1 MTDTQKSAN
10 GFASLGVAE
19 KLVAS
24 LTAHNI
30 TKPTPIQAAAI
41 KPALEGNDILGI
53 AQTGTGKTL
62 AFSLPML
69 QRLARGGQGLVV
81 LPTRELA
88 LQVEE
93 TLHMIGRD
101 AKILT
106 VALIGGASMF
116 KQLQQL
122 KRRPHVM
129 VATPGRL
136 IDHMR
141 QNPKLLKDV
150 KIAVLDE
157 ADRMFDIGF
166 APHIKQIMNTLQKE
180 RQTMLFSATMPQEIL
195 KLAQTY
201 MKAPQRIEVAPE
213 STTNKMIEHHQLQT
227 MDGKKLPDLQ
237 KVLQKE
243 KGTVLVFSRTK
254 HGAKKIAAAIRVA
267 GHTSTELHANKSL
280 AQRKAAL
287 AGFKSGQ
294 FRIMVATDIAARGID
309 VSDIGLVINYD
320 LPTTVEDYV
329 HRTGRTG
336 RAGKNGRALSFV
348 TPNERFTIRKIED
361 KLRVKLN
368 PLAV

>member
-1 MTDTQKSAN
+1 MTTPMSHND
-10 GFASLGVAE
+10 FAGLGVADN
-19 KLVAS
+19 LVQA
-24 LTAHNI
+24 LTKNNI

-41 KPALEGNDILGI
+41 GPALLGGDILGI

-69 QRLARGGQGLVV
+69 QRLAKGGQGLVV

-93 TLHMIGRD
+93 TLHQIGREN
-101 AKILT
+101 KILT

-122 KRRPHVM
+122 KRHPHVI

-141 QNPKLLKDV
+141 QNAKLLKDV

-166 APHIKQIMNTLQKE
+166 AHHIKQIMNAVPAD
-180 RQTMLFSATMPQEIL
+180 RQTLLFSATMPKEVL
-195 KLAQTY
+195 ELAQKY
-201 MKAPQRIEVAPE
+201 LKNPKRIEVAPQG
-213 STTNKMIEHHQLQT
+213 TTNKTIEHHQLAT
-227 MDGKKLPDLQ
+227 RDGYKLPDLQ
-237 KVLQKE
+237 KVLKKE
-243 KGTVLVFSRTK
+243 KGTILVFSRTK
-254 HGAKKIAAAIRVA
+254 HGAKKIATAVRNA
-267 GHTSTELHANKSL
+267 GHTATELHANKSL
-280 AQRKAAL
+280 SQRKEAL

-294 FRIMVATDIAARGID
+294 YRVMVATDIAARGID
-309 VSDIGLVINYD
+309 VNDISLVINYD
-320 LPTTVEDYV
+320 LPTTIEDYV

-336 RAGKNGRALSFV
+336 RAGKSGRAVSFV
-348 TPNERFTIRKIED
+348 TPAERTTVRKIED
-361 KLRVKLN
+361 RLRVRLHT
-368 PLAV
+368 LVL

>member
-1 MTDTQKSAN
+1 MTDTHQS

-24 LTAHNI
+24 LTKNNI

-41 KPALEGNDILGI
+41 GPALEGGDILGI

-101 AKILT
+101 AKIIT

-122 KRRPHVM
+122 KRMPHVM

-141 QNPKLLKDV
+141 QNQKLLKNV

-166 APHIKQIMNTLQKE
+166 APHIKQIMGALPAD
-180 RQTMLFSATMPQEIL
+180 RQTMLFSATMPKEIL
-195 KLAQTY
+195 ELGQKYL
-201 MKAPQRIEVAPE
+201 KNPKRIEVAPE
-213 STTNKMIEHHQLQT
+213 GTTNKKIEHHQIHT
-227 MDGKKLPDLQ
+227 VMGKKLPDLQ
-237 KVLQKE
+237 KVLNTE
-243 KGTVLVFSRTK
+243 KGSVLVFSRTK
-254 HGAKKIAAAIRVA
+254 HGAKKIAAAIRTA

-294 FRIMVATDIAARGID
+294 FRVMVATDIAARGID
-309 VSDIGLVINYD
+309 VDGIGLVVNYD

-336 RAGKNGRALSFV
+336 RAGKSGRAVSFV
-348 TPNERFTIRKIED
+348 TPEERHTVRRIEERLQ
-361 KLRVKLN
+361 LRLN
-368 PLAV
+368 TLTA

>member
-1 MTDTQKSAN
+1 MTDTQASAS

-24 LTAHNI
+24 LTRNNI

-41 KPALEGNDILGI
+41 GPALEGGDILGI

-101 AKILT
+101 AKIIT
-106 VALIGGASMF
+106 VAMIGGASMF

-122 KRRPHVM
+122 KRMPHVM

-141 QNPKLLKDV
+141 QNSKLLKNV

-166 APHIKQIMNTLQKE
+166 APHIKQIMGALPAA
-180 RQTMLFSATMPQEIL
+180 RQTMLFSATMPKEIFELGQKYL
-195 KLAQTY
+195 KNP
-201 MKAPQRIEVAPE
+201 KRIEVAPE
-213 STTNKMIEHHQLQT
+213 GTASKTIEHHQLHT
-227 MDGKKLPDLQ
+227 VMGKKLPDLQ
-237 KVLQKE
+237 KVLNTE
-243 KGTVLVFSRTK
+243 KGSVLVFSRTK
-254 HGAKKIAAAIRVA
+254 HGAKKIAAAIRTA

-294 FRIMVATDIAARGID
+294 FRVMVATDIAARGID
-309 VSDIGLVINYD
+309 VNDIGLVINYD

-336 RAGKNGRALSFV
+336 RAGKSGRAVSFV
-348 TPNERFTIRKIED
+348 TPDERPTVRRIED
-361 KLRVKLN
+361 RLKLRLN
-368 PLAV
+368 TMTA